1 LFGSEEEEEAEKEE
15 IPEDELCEECG
26 EERAVWRVVG
36 DSTQLCNRCQ
46 INREEHLV
54 RISSSSGN
62 ETLET

>member
-36 DSTQLCNRCQ
+36 DSTQLCNHCQ
-46 INREEHLV
+46 INRRDHLV
-54 RISSSSGN
+54 RIRSSLK
-62 ETLET
+62 EE